1 MAQTLCRN
9 DSALAI
15 DTSPL
20 IGDDYGKDHMPCW
33 DFGISTVDLPYPTLR
48 VSLFSGISSK
58 ESIMPQARSG
68 DTVQV
73 HYTGKLVDGTTFD
86 SSAGGEPLQF
96 TLGEGDLIPG
106 FEQAVLGMAPG
117 ENKTHTIP
125 AQQAYGP
132 HQPELLMDVERQEFP
147 DDINPYV
154 GQQLQMTQSNGSTV
168 QVVVTA
174 VNAAHV
180 TLDAN
185 HPLAGQDLVFDITL
199 VSIM

>member
-1 MAQTLCRN
+1 
-9 DSALAI
+9 
-15 DTSPL
+15 
-20 IGDDYGKDHMPCW
+20 
-33 DFGISTVDLPYPTLR
+33 
-48 VSLFSGISSK
+48 
-58 ESIMPQARSG
+58 MPQARPG

-86 SSAGGEPLQF
+86 SSEGGDPLQF

-125 AQQAYGP
+125 APQAYGIY
-132 HQPELLMDVERQEFP
+132 QPELLLEVERQQFP
-147 DDINPYV
+147 DDIDPYV
-154 GQQLQMTQSNGSTV
+154 GQQLEMTQSNGSTV
-168 QVVVTA
+168 PVVVTA

-185 HPLAGQDLVFDITL
+185 HPLAGQDLVFEISL
-199 VSIM
+199 LAIR